1 MADIKSCLFDLDG
14 VIVDTAKYHFLAWRR
29 LCREL
34 GFDLTEEENE
44 SLKGISRVESL
55 EILLK
60 LGGVVLTQ
68 EEKEKWLV
76 KKNEWYLEYVDAM
89 SPDEILP
96 GVVEFLDLLKD
107 ADIKIA
113 LGSASKNS
121 MLILKKVNILPYF
134 DAVIDGNKV
143 SKGKPHPQTFTLG
156 AEATGAHPSE
166 CVVFEDSQAGIEAG
180 NRGGM
185 FTIGVGDES
194 VLERA
199 HVVIPGFQNQNLNLF
214 NRL

>member
-1 MADIKSCLFDLDG
+1 MADIKACLFDLDG

-29 LCREL
+29 LCNEL

-60 LGGVVLTQ
+60 LGGVILTQ
-68 EEKEKWLV
+68 EEKDEWLV
-76 KKNEWYLEYVDAM
+76 KKNDWYLEFVDSM
-89 SPDEILP
+89 NPDEILP
-96 GVVEFLDLLKD
+96 GVVHFLDLLKG
-107 ADIKIA
+107 AGIKIA
-113 LGSASKNS
+113 LGSASKNA
-121 MLILKKVNILPYF
+121 MLILKKVELLPYF
-134 DAVIDGNKV
+134 DAVIDGTKV
-143 SKGKPHPQTFTLG
+143 SKGKPDPQTFTLG

-166 CVVFEDSQAGIEAG
+166 CVVFEDSQAGVEAG

-185 FTIGVGDES
+185 YTIGVGDET
-194 VLERA
+194 VLDRA
-199 HVVIPGFQNQNLNLF
+199 HVVIPGFENQDLKLF